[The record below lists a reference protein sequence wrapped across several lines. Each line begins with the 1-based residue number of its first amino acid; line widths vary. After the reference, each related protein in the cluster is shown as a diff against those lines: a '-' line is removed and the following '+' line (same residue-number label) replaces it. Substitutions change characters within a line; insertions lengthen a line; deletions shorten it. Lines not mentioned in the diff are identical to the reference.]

1 MTYWVRVENN
11 QSVEVRDTDPAG
23 LFPETYEWVE
33 IPEALEQYVP
43 WCYFTRADANS
54 TLAPD
59 LDDLKEKVRVFVR
72 KTRWE
77 AESREVTH
85 GGRDFSVWR
94 EHRNLMG
101 EYISHAQATST
112 LPAFKLL
119 NGVWWT
125 PANIDE
131 VTGAYNAVLAR
142 VAELFAAE
150 ATAVSSINS
159 ATTAAEVMNAK
170 ATAETTFDLP

>member
-1 MTYWVRVENN
+1 
-11 QSVEVRDTDPAG
+11 
-23 LFPETYEWVE
+23 
-33 IPEALEQYVP
+33 
-43 WCYFTRADANS
+43 
-54 TLAPD
+54 
-59 LDDLKEKVRVFVR
+59 
-72 KTRWE
+72 
-77 AESREVTH
+77 
-85 GGRDFSVWR
+85 
-94 EHRNLMG
+94 MG